1 MSISEEFKD
10 QKVKEL
16 LEDYIALDKEIK
28 SIPEKIQGELNSLRE
43 TIASLPDNIEISISK
58 LVNALEEAESSF
70 DKLAVK
76 HRTILMNQLDESKLE
91 LRTSIKNE
99 IVNGISD
106 NIQNVQLQLNKLE
119 RKVTDITESSGFTNY
134 KSWIAIII
142 LSGTLVLSVGF
153 NGIFFFLK

>member
-28 SIPEKIQGELNSLRE
+28 SIPEKICGELASLRE
-43 TIASLPDNIEISISK
+43 TISFLPENIEVSIVK
-58 LVNALEEAESSF
+58 LASALEEAESSF
-70 DKLAVK
+70 DELAIK
-76 HRTILMNQLDESKLE
+76 HRAILMNQLDESKLE
-91 LRTSIKNE
+91 LRAAIKNE

-106 NIQNVQLQLNKLE
+106 SIQKTQVHINKFE
-119 RKVTDITESSGFTNY
+119 SKVKDVTESNNFINY

-142 LSGTLVLSVGF
+142 LSGALVLSIGF
-153 NGIFFFLK
+153 NGVFYFFK